1 MLFWGVAEGGFV
13 GVPHNPISMSTRL
26 TFNNLNLL
34 EFSVWERS
42 LAAECFGQKKKTQN
56 KQKNPQQQQQ
66 KTTSKTALF

>member
-42 LAAECFGQKKKTQN
+42 LAAECFGQNQVNLN
-56 KQKNPQQQQQ
+56 KIKNSVLQ
-66 KTTSKTALF
+66 LH